1 MDTGHKTKRSFFHLY
16 NLIFFRRNIAWA
28 GVKSSLIDLLILDCL
43 LTVCFLLKKKPLI
56 YCENLISRTV
66 IDIN

>member
-1 MDTGHKTKRSFFHLY
+1 MDTGHKTKRSFFHPY

-43 LTVCFLLKKKPLI
+43 LTVCFLL
-56 YCENLISRTV
+56 
-66 IDIN
+66 